1 MRLQNKHLVLLLYFW
16 WLPAIVSAAAVD
28 QLSDKLDQI
37 TSVTAKFVQ
46 TTQDRYGD
54 VVNLSEGRL
63 LVGPEGRFNITTVM
77 PFEQQLISDGEDIY
91 TYDPELEQVIV
102 RALIKD
108 ATQVPILVLGNA
120 DPDFLSKYEVRLEKD
135 TQDSQEFSLT
145 ATENSVFD
153 RLHLVFAQGQP
164 QRIWF
169 QDSLGQTTEIQ
180 LSEVN
185 TNDFIP
191 EETFKF
197 MVPDGVDLIDDR

>member
-1 MRLQNKHLVLLLYFW
+1 M
-16 WLPAIVSAAAVD
+16 
-28 QLSDKLDQI
+28 
-37 TSVTAKFVQ
+37 
-46 TTQDRYGD
+46 
-54 VVNLSEGRL
+54 
-63 LVGPEGRFNITTVM
+63 
-77 PFEQQLISDGEDIY
+77 
-91 TYDPELEQVIV
+91 
-102 RALIKD
+102 
-108 ATQVPILVLGNA
+108 
-120 DPDFLSKYEVRLEKD
+120 RLEKD

-145 ATENSVFD
+145 AAENSVFD

-164 QRIWF
+164 RRIWF

>member
-54 VVNLSEGRL
+54 VVSRLEGSVC

-102 RALIKD
+102 GALIKD
-108 ATQVPILVLGNA
+108 ATQVPIIVLGNA
-120 DPDFLSKYEVRLEKD
+120 DPDFLSEVRSEARKGYSRL
-135 TQDSQEFSLT
+135 
-145 ATENSVFD
+145 AGVFIN
-153 RLHLVFAQGQP
+153 RS
-164 QRIWF
+164 R
-169 QDSLGQTTEIQ
+169 
-180 LSEVN
+180 
-185 TNDFIP
+185 
-191 EETFKF
+191 K
-197 MVPDGVDLIDDR
+197 